1 LTRNPEMKRKGDV
14 EMKTFAKNCS
24 RSFGF
29 TMVEVLAAAAVIAI
43 LISLIIPALSR
54 VRRSADM
61 ARQRAQFHSIEI
73 ALEAFRADDGD
84 YPPSDDLGGM
94 FEAYPGA
101 MKLAEAVIGQ
111 DGFGFHPRS
120 EFRNDGLADWNGDGT
135 YDGPDES
142 VYHVGQDTPFEDADE
157 NLSVRKG
164 PYLELETAN
173 AVRLRNIYKAP
184 IGGEGLQFDPVP
196 DRFVLCDMFRLVK
209 NNATGK
215 RTGMPILYY
224 RANTS
229 NFKHDPS
236 DYSTN
241 PLDNIYDHRDNR
253 KIVELNEMWEG
264 SVFHPM
270 RPSNTELDGPALFYK
285 STLNPNFAKPPL
297 RPYRA
302 DSFILLSAGPD
313 GEYGTPDDVFNF
325 NKGE

>member
-1 LTRNPEMKRKGDV
+1 MKIR
-14 EMKTFAKNCS
+14 AKHCS
-24 RSFGF
+24 YRTGF

-43 LISLIIPALSR
+43 LISLIVPALTM
-54 VRRSADM
+54 VKRSADM

-101 MKLAEAVIGQ
+101 MKLAEAVIGH

-120 EFRNDGLADWNGDGT
+120 EFTNNGWLDTDGDGDNDDEALYLPDVATNIDNDGTLTAA
-135 YDGPDES
+135 EK
-142 VYHVGQDTPFEDADE
+142 EMAKKE
-157 NLSVRKG
+157 NLTVRKG

-173 AVRLRNIYKAP
+173 AVRLRDIYKAP

-209 NNATGK
+209 NNATGRK
-215 RTGMPILYY
+215 TGMPILYY
-224 RANTS
+224 RADTS
-229 NFKHDPS
+229 NFKHDPA
-236 DYSTN
+236 DYDTQ

-285 STLNPNFAKPPL
+285 NTLNPNFATPPL